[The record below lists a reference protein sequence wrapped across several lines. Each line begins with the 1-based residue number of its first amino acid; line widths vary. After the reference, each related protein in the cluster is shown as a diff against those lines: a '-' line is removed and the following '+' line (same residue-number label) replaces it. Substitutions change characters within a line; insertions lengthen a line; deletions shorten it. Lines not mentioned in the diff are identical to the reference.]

1 MHDSIAQFHI
11 NEAKKSEHGAKL
23 EEITLL
29 RTQITVLT
37 ERMQG
42 CSNED
47 KKLRYLKGLEV
58 LEEKLDNL
66 LMP

>member
-1 MHDSIAQFHI
+1 
-11 NEAKKSEHGAKL
+11 
-23 EEITLL
+23 
-29 RTQITVLT
+29 
-37 ERMQG
+37 MQG